1 MARGTGRPPPVYL
14 TLNKLLTYL
23 LTYMV
28 GREDKRTNNRT
39 MIPAL
44 KNNTAAGYKGPVKRE
59 LLKCAGLLATRPL
72 VCPELYT
79 TGPRCCKGLS
89 LKQALLNM
97 LMPLD
102 SSRNIGPQRHSSNAL
117 GFGSSSSV
125 RPTTF
130 R

>member
-1 MARGTGRPPPVYL
+1 MVVVMRGSVSSNGTG
-14 TLNKLLTYL
+14 NEWKS
-23 LTYMV
+23 
-28 GREDKRTNNRT
+28 
-39 MIPAL
+39 
-44 KNNTAAGYKGPVKRE
+44 
-59 LLKCAGLLATRPL
+59 C
-72 VCPELYT
+72 
-79 TGPRCCKGLS
+79 S
-89 LKQALLNM
+89 LWCL